1 MLDLPVPTTLEMA
14 QEQILQLQEEHTR
27 LTNDNTT
34 LTDTLESERQTYTT
48 EINERDSRITQLR
61 EHNQKLFLRASAA
74 IIDNDPEPNNAPE
87 PERLEDFAR
96 SMKGVF

>member
-1 MLDLPVPTTLEMA
+1 MLDLPVPTSLEMA

-27 LTNDNTT
+27 LSNDNTT
-34 LTDTLESERQTYTT
+34 LTDTLESERQTHST

-74 IIDNDPEPNNAPE
+74 IIDNDPEPNNE
-87 PERLEDFAR
+87 PPKDTLEEFAR
-96 SMKGVF
+96 NMKGVF